1 MTRSHTLRG
10 TIAKAIIAF
19 AVLLPALLILAT
31 ALRTRMQLTGQRIG
45 SLTPWTV
52 ADAIILGF
60 GFLPHSGEDL

>member
-31 ALRTRMQLTGQRIG
+31 ALRTRMQLTGLRIG
-45 SLTPWTV
+45 SLTPWIV

-60 GFLPHSGEDL
+60 GLLLHSGEDL